1 MSGPHHQ
8 PAILNAVQ
16 RTGDVLAQR
25 EVAGPIRLVIAGVV
39 AGLLSG
45 SLRASRITADFDV
58 LWHDHPDLWQSVVS
72 AAAEIAAEL
81 DLPPTW
87 FNKDCSIDLDSFPL
101 GWADRVEPVGQFGPL
116 DVHRV
121 SRFDLIAS
129 KVVSSPRRPQD
140 LADLHD
146 LAPTSSELDRVSEH
160 LDRLASEHLDGHD
173 YPAQRAIIQ
182 SLRERS

>member
-1 MSGPHHQ
+1 MSSPHHQ
-8 PAILNAVQ
+8 PAVLNAVQ
-16 RTGDVLAQR
+16 RTGDVLALR
-25 EVAGPIRLVIAGVV
+25 EVAGPIRLVIAGGV
-39 AGLLSG
+39 AGLLTG
-45 SLRASRITADFDV
+45 SLHESRTTADCDV
-58 LWHDHPDLWQSVVS
+58 LWHDHPDLWQSIAS

-87 FNKDCSIDLDSFPL
+87 LNKDCSIDLDSFPL
-101 GWADRVEPVGQFGPL
+101 GWADRVEPVGRFGPL

-129 KVVSSPRRPQD
+129 KVVASPKRPQD
-140 LADLHD
+140 LADLRD
-146 LAPTSSELDRVSEH
+146 LAPTAVELDQVSEH

-173 YPAQRAIIQ
+173 YPARRAIIE